1 MSTCE
6 RRHLYEYIKGCMMSW
21 NFIQHKCLQDFNKFI
36 PWIVS
41 NLHQTTN
48 PANLLF
54 FRENRIEQFGR
65 FIKSMDESVRAI
77 QDRGQVHCEK
87 CQGCKQIYFHLNF
100 EVIITS
106 IWEAWV
112 QNSVKAWT
120 FSGFSSAKMASLL
133 VYHPQLKIQFV
144 SFQTDFLSLVKSC
157 SWCALWYVLL

>member
-1 MSTCE
+1 MNTNHIVILFHKVRFRACCCCIFCLLLLLLYNKSVTCLLVKDDIFMNISKAAWCHE
-6 RRHLYEYIKGCMMSW
+6 ISSNTNVCKTS
-21 NFIQHKCLQDFNKFI
+21 IKFI

-100 EVIITS
+100 LCHLR
-106 IWEAWV
+106 
-112 QNSVKAWT
+112 
-120 FSGFSSAKMASLL
+120 LL
-133 VYHPQLKIQFV
+133 FN
-144 SFQTDFLSLVKSC
+144 
-157 SWCALWYVLL
+157 